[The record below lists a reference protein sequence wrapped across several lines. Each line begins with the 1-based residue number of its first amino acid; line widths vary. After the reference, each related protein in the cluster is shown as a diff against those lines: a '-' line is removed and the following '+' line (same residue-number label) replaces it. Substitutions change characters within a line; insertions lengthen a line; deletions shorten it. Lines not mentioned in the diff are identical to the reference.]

1 MILPRTGPILTGS
14 HHLPSLEL
22 QIQIL
27 RNLPQHIN
35 KQKVVIEVTVLVL
48 PPKTKDTVVFQ
59 LISIGGIQIVGMEYF
74 MSGDAFVGLRL
85 VVDREDEGVEQRASG
100 EGDEDEV
107 LVEFLLLVYTA
118 ADHEGT
124 SEEGGGVVLDIET
137 ATRTQPL
144 ASLEVEHQ

>member
-1 MILPRTGPILTGS
+1 M
-14 HHLPSLEL
+14 
-22 QIQIL
+22 
-27 RNLPQHIN
+27 
-35 KQKVVIEVTVLVL
+35 
-48 PPKTKDTVVFQ
+48 
-59 LISIGGIQIVGMEYF
+59 
-74 MSGDAFVGLRL
+74 
-85 VVDREDEGVEQRASG
+85 DREDEGVEQRASG

-124 SEEGGGVVLDIET
+124 SEEGGCVVLDVKT